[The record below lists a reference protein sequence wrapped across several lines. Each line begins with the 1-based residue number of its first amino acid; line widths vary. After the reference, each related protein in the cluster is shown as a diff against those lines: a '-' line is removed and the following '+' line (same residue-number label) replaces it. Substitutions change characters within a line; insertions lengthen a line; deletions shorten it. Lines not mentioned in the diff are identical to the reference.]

1 MISSKNIDISLDA
14 MYRKRWVKHY
24 DRKKIELSNNHCVHN
39 FGSAFNPLYTIRKIC
54 NLSVSERDVIRQ
66 TVLVHSA

>member
-39 FGSAFNPLYTIRKIC
+39 FGSAFNPLYTIRKI
-54 NLSVSERDVIRQ
+54 L
-66 TVLVHSA
+66 